1 MKIPYEANSYLK
13 AEDDMFKRYFACHCP
28 FARESILEG
37 KEVSANWCYC
47 SAGFAK
53 FPFEQILGRELTVKL
68 LESPLKGDMVCR
80 FEIDISE

>member
-1 MKIPYEANSYLK
+1 VKDQDRKSVYIIVCF
-13 AEDDMFKRYFACHCP
+13 DDNEMP
-28 FARESILEG
+28 M
-37 KEVSANWCYC
+37 EV
-47 SAGFAK
+47 FAK